1 MAKYYITACEEFYI
15 QKSSSNMLLKKNLA
29 AVQSV
34 CPNYIQHIMSVGLLG
49 STKKRLAVTTL
60 NSLVTAILK
69 GDSLPSKISIYD
81 HSPYDE
87 DDMRSTLGNAYVTS
101 DIFDW
106 TVLEDES
113 SVTTDHSDVS
123 VTTREASNS
132 SDRNTE
138 CLNEHSYADSKDSTS
153 STMKSTIH
161 ASYHPKAS
169 TEEFV
174 GYKSTFEDINL
185 DFRKFPIR
193 DKSRLWDVCYDD
205 CGREMKVYYSYPI
218 IPTKQN
224 EITITTPYEEMTDR
238 DLMNLF
244 PDHFIRTRLDV
255 MYEPQEGFTVHPKF
269 GFIPKITG
277 FTEDQVID
285 NIIKYPRFSHIF
297 RMVEDD
303 DNYKRQKR
311 IAFINRVE
319 VDGKLLTFKE
329 AVRTIDDMRNLP
341 DIHVFHF
348 DYIMRRYLLERDY
361 HTVEHKYPLDGY
373 LQPFT
378 VLFMTPEE
386 YAEFGYTDSLDLAR
400 QCVKHRVQFYQ
411 SIHPLTRER
420 YFPSNIPRSQ
430 SNEHRDCI
438 FAETCDNIRC
448 DYTCG
453 EDVMFN
459 YICNKSGIKT
469 VEDKYNEATLIKD
482 QQMLAEHNG
491 NLVCVETNDVI
502 GKTREFVYIYACILR
517 GTKANLVHVSY
528 SSYIQQIRD
537 SWTYGGTEDLEHLQV
552 RLRKWSVAVI
562 SGIDYCMFKDFEAQ
576 TLLNIIESR
585 RMEGLTTIILTRS
598 LTSIHGNSVFL
609 SPLKEQLKEVL
620 VHDRIN

>member
-1 MAKYYITACEEFYI
+1 
-15 QKSSSNMLLKKNLA
+15 MLLKKHLA
-29 AVQSV
+29 SVQSM
-34 CPNYIQHIMSVGLLG
+34 CPKYVQHMMSLG
-49 STKKRLAVTTL
+49 RLGTVKKRLAAATL

-69 GDSLPSKISIYD
+69 GDSLPANISIYSQ
-81 HSPYDE
+81 SPYE
-87 DDMRSTLGNAYVTS
+87 DDDMKSTLGNAYVTY
-101 DIFDW
+101 DMFDW
-106 TVLEDES
+106 SMLEDDSEDSIGYARECVESKEEPIHADTTLKCSNDDHFKNRNDNLSSSIEKHIHATES
-113 SVTTDHSDVS
+113 SSDQQ
-123 VTTREASNS
+123 NI
-132 SDRNTE
+132 NQ
-138 CLNEHSYADSKDSTS
+138 
-153 STMKSTIH
+153 
-161 ASYHPKAS
+161 
-169 TEEFV
+169 EFV

-193 DKSRLWDVCYDD
+193 DKSRLWDTCYDD

-303 DNYKRQKR
+303 DSYKRQKR

-329 AVRTIDDMRNLP
+329 AVRTVDDMRNLP

-386 YAEFGYTDSLDLAR
+386 YAEFGYTDPLDLAC

-420 YFPSNIPRSQ
+420 YFPSNIPKSE
-430 SNEHRDCI
+430 SIEKRDCV
-438 FAETCDNIRC
+438 FAETCDKLRC

-459 YICNKSGIKT
+459 YILNKSGIQT
-469 VEDKYNEATLIKD
+469 IEDKYDEDVLIRD
-482 QQMLAEHNG
+482 QKMLSEHHG
-491 NLVCVETNDVI
+491 NLVCVETNDVV
-502 GKTREFVYIYACILR
+502 GKTREFVYIYACKLR
-517 GTKANLVHVSY
+517 GTKANLVHISY
-528 SSYIQQIRD
+528 SSYIQQVRD
-537 SWTYGGTEDLEHLQV
+537 SWTYGGTEDLEHIQV
-552 RLRKWSVAVI
+552 RLRKWTVAVI
-562 SGIDYCMFKDFEAQ
+562 SGIDYCMFKDFESQ

-598 LTSIHGNSVFL
+598 LTNIHGNSVFL